1 MKVIAEFGGH
11 DLPVQGHLYDASR
24 RNWGYGDLPRNATGH
39 RDRYVRSMRMLNE
52 LRGQGIAAGV
62 YTQPID
68 DEGDINGLMTYER
81 RVIKIPAEELAELH
95 RILFTTP

>member
-1 MKVIAEFGGH
+1 
-11 DLPVQGHLYDASR
+11 
-24 RNWGYGDLPRNATGH
+24 
-39 RDRYVRSMRMLNE
+39 MRMLNE